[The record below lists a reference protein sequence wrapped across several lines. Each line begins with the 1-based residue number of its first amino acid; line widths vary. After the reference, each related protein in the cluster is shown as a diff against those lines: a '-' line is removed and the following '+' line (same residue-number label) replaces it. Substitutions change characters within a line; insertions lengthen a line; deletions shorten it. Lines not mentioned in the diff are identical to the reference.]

1 MSLALCMTVP
11 LVRAGPKSY
20 PYVVTTTVG
29 MVTDVVKQVAGD
41 KATVTGIIGSGID
54 PHLYKPTRDDVV
66 LLMRADVIFYSGLM
80 LEGKMA
86 DTLIKVGRSK
96 PVFAVTESLDERYL
110 LSPAGFGGHHD
121 PHVWMDA
128 SAWSKCVEVIATKL
142 GEYDPANAATY
153 TGNADALR
161 KKIDALHE
169 YGKKVVA
176 TVPEKSRVLIT
187 SHDAF
192 NYFGRAYGL
201 DVRGVQGISTES
213 EAGLADINNLVQFI
227 VDRNVRA
234 VFVETSVPQ
243 KNIRALIDGTAS
255 RGFNVIV
262 GGELFSDAMGA
273 SGTYEGTYIGM
284 IDHNLTTVVRALGGE
299 APELG
304 YDGKLSP
311 QHSLGRGPP

>member
-1 MSLALCMTVP
+1 MTVP